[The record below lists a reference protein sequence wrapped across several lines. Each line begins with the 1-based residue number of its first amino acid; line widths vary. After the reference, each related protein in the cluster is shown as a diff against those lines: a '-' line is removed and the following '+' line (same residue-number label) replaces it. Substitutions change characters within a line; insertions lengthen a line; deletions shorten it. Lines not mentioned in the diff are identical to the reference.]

1 MCLIFDY
8 ERLRDGDRPPSTSA
22 RAAPRS
28 DRGARRSRARSLVP
42 VRTTHVRWGDAA
54 RTRVTSTRNAESR
67 RVGQPEVVEPE
78 SARVDDDMEQEDA
91 FRVFGQSD
99 QVVFTLG
106 RALKMTGSAPNV
118 VYNCCSKRCLHALEI
133 QRPGWITRQR
143 DKLRNLTQNRKAT
156 DRVRMA
162 LGVLNGSGVRGRFCR
177 RGGVPHSASYLR
189 AFMEID
195 AVLFEKNAC
204 RASRLQFVSA
214 KFMYGKPLKEAR
226 IAAARDVHS
235 ASSNPVSLSPLELMT
250 ESCVCCQ
257 KDCLAGNLIAGID
270 ATELRHENV
279 SGGLCR

>member
-28 DRGARRSRARSLVP
+28 DCGARRSRARSLVH

-99 QVVFTLG
+99 QVVFILG
-106 RALKMTGSAPNV
+106 RAFKMTGSAPNV
-118 VYNCCSKRCLHALEI
+118 VNKCSSKRCLHALEI

-143 DKLRNLTQNRKAT
+143 DKLRILSQSRKAT
-156 DRVRMA
+156 DSMCMA
-162 LGVLNGSGVRGRFCR
+162 LVALNGSGSRGRFCR
-177 RGGVPHSASYLR
+177 KEGVPARTSS
-189 AFMEID
+189 
-195 AVLFEKNAC
+195 
-204 RASRLQFVSA
+204 
-214 KFMYGKPLKEAR
+214 MYQLVPA
-226 IAAARDVHS
+226 
-235 ASSNPVSLSPLELMT
+235 
-250 ESCVCCQ
+250 
-257 KDCLAGNLIAGID
+257 
-270 ATELRHENV
+270 
-279 SGGLCR
+279 